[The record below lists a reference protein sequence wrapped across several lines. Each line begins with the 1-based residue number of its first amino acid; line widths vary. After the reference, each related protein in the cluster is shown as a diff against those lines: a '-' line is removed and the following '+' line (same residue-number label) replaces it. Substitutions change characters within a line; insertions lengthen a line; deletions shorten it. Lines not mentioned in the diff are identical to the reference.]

1 MNRTTTMAL
10 VAALALAAVSA
21 AEGATLRTVLHI
33 SSHLPKAAE
42 ASLDGGKPVR
52 APGEGSVNV
61 PVTAGHH
68 TLTVTTAT
76 GATYKTDL
84 DLKGADLMTLRRKGY
99 WCVNLLDTSL
109 EVYSHDD
116 CQEEVTDAG

>member
-1 MNRTTTMAL
+1 MFRRTTAIAL
-10 VAALALAAVSA
+10 GIAALGFAAA
-21 AEGATLRTVLHI
+21 ARAPTPSVLHI
-33 SSHLPKAAE
+33 SSHLPKTAK

-84 DLKGADLMTLRRKGY
+84 DLKGADLMT
-99 WCVNLLDTSL
+99 
-109 EVYSHDD
+109 
-116 CQEEVTDAG
+116 